1 MKKDLSREDLDKL
14 WKEVSVMSGDEGEK
28 QYKKYCFDE
37 SGILIGTYPSDQ
49 NIISVKGTDMELN
62 GDFGFLMISGT
73 VQKGAFTGSALD
85 KSVFEFLAN
94 HTNVEWAYCYQS
106 GSTGGVLMT
115 SNEEHRAKLLEKTDF
130 YQLNGYNCYA
140 HNHSQTQKGY
150 EEKFRIYNSYPS
162 EEDVGRIG
170 TYGFI
175 HAEIYNESDGKYY
188 DYGKGSTVQD
198 EHLIKEIF
206 GTGNYEFE

>member
-1 MKKDLSREDLDKL
+1 MKKDLSREELDKL
-14 WKEVSVMSGDEGEK
+14 WREVSVMSGDEGEK
-28 QYKKYCFDE
+28 LYKKYCFDE

-49 NIISVKGTDMELN
+49 NIISVKGTDMELS
-62 GDFGFLMISGT
+62 GDFGSLMISGT

-115 SNEEHRAKLLEKTDF
+115 SNKEHESDLLDKKFMND
-130 YQLNGYNCYA
+130 NGYNCYV

-150 EEKFRIYNSYPS
+150 EELFRRYNSYPS
-162 EEDVGRIG
+162 QADIDRMKD
-170 TYGFI
+170 YDFQ
-175 HAEIYNESDGKYY
+175 HAEIYNESDGRYY
-188 DYGKGSTVQD
+188 DYHKRSRVQEEMKD
-198 EHLIKEIF
+198 EIF
-206 GTGNYEFE
+206 GAGNHD